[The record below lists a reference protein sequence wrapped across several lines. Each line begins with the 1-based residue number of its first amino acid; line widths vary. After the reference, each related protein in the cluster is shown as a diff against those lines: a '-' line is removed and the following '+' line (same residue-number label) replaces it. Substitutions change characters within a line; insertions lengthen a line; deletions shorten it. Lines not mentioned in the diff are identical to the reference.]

1 MLCEALRNESVQLG
15 LGFRLFTVT
24 GVAAPFKVPSN
35 LLQISVQKLA
45 NGLSAPESPVSRL
58 KSAFLLQNS
67 SLLKPLSWK
76 NLSKEF
82 WCFSKVSFGTSAG

>member
-24 GVAAPFKVPSN
+24 GVAAPYQVPSN

-58 KSAFLLQNS
+58 KTTSFLQTVV
-67 SLLKPLSWK
+67 
-76 NLSKEF
+76 F
-82 WCFSKVSFGTSAG
+82 